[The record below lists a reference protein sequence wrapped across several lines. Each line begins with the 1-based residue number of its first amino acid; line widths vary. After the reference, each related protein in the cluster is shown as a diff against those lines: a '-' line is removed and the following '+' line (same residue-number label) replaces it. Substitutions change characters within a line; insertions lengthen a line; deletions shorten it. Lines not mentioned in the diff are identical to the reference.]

1 MRCRWLIG
9 NARNVR
15 MLVDVEVRRKV
26 VSNTPI
32 VLAKSEARNQNL
44 QQSTLVNRETTKS
57 RQE

>member
-1 MRCRWLIG
+1 MRWRWLIG

-32 VLAKSEARNQNL
+32 VQAKSEARNQNL
-44 QQSTLVNRETTKS
+44 QRSTLVNRETTKS